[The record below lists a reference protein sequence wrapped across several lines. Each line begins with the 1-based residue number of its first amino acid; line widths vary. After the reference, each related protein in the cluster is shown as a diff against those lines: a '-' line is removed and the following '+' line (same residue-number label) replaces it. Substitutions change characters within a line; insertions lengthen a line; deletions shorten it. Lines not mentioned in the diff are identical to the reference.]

1 MGELRGKLKGIATR
15 EYTRE
20 EIINVILYM
29 TISLVPLIITNTT
42 WVYINGKLGALYI
55 LGAIGLILGARYMM
69 KPFYLEKK
77 IALIFLLTVLIVS
90 ILSPVSKMA
99 FIGSDSRGEGFI
111 IFAIYVI
118 LFLLATK
125 YLKINNLGINIIFI
139 SASII
144 SIYGIFQFYGIDPIQ
159 QFIFGSVQSGYGA
172 ISTIGNRNFLSNYIC
187 IFLFISSSMYI
198 FKKEKKYFFFAIIQF
213 AGLLCAM
220 TRGGWLAFLVISL
233 IGLIFIIKRKDCLK
247 RALIIFITFTIIFA
261 GLNLT
266 SNSAILGRTDKQII
280 ISEEGEL
287 QDSIAD
293 RALILRI
300 SWKAFIDSP
309 FKGYGPDTL
318 RTRIIEDYPNETIE
332 YMLKRSSYI
341 DKAHNEYLEYAVSC
355 GIFTLISYLVLIG
368 FIIKGLIKGIG
379 NDLNKVLLL
388 TLIGYLV
395 QAFFN
400 ISTVAVAPLYW
411 IFLGYCVNTIY
422 GKNRNNTKTVI

>member
-55 LGAIGLILGARYMM
+55 VGVIGVILGARYMM

-77 IALIFLLTVLIVS
+77 IALIFLLTILIVS
-90 ILSPVSKMA
+90 ILSPVSKIA
-99 FIGSDSRGEGFI
+99 FIGSDARGEGFI
-111 IFAIYVI
+111 ILAIYVI

-159 QFIFGSVQSGYGA
+159 QFIFGSIQSGYGA

-187 IFLFISSSMYI
+187 IFLFVSSSMYI

-220 TRGGWLAFLVISL
+220 TRSGWLAFLVFSL

-247 RALIIFITFTIIFA
+247 RALIIFITFTMIFA
-261 GLNLT
+261 VLNIT

-293 RALILRI
+293 RSLILRI
-300 SWKAFIDSP
+300 SWNAFIDSP

-318 RTRIIEDYPNETIE
+318 RTRIIEDYPEESLE
-332 YMLKRSSYI
+332 YMLNRSSYI

-422 GKNRNNTKTVI
+422 GKNLNNTKTVI